1 MAIFMGSTLGL
12 LPRWELRSTDLV
24 GIVIG
29 IERLIFLK
37 KLLTMAADDF
47 LG

>member
-1 MAIFMGSTLGL
+1 MGIFMGSTFGL
-12 LPRWELRSTDLV
+12 LPRWELSNTDLV

-29 IERLIFLK
+29 IERFIFLK
-37 KLLTMAADDF
+37 KLLTIAADDF